1 MILFLCFLCSLF
13 GFLLFF
19 GSFLGTKPP
28 GETVHTVPVN
38 WENQP
43 EAFLAEVKCGEV
55 FNSGEVLK

>member
-1 MILFLCFLCSLF
+1 MILCICFLCSLF

-43 EAFLAEVKCGEV
+43 EAWLAEVRAGEV
-55 FNSGEVLK
+55 FDSETILK